1 MVRHSF
7 WSVVITLPAFFVVS
21 CGGANFVGLD
31 RGKSK
36 ENSKPNTVQQ
46 QSPIPTTPASDAPI
60 CKPSQRSIGA
70 NIAFLI
76 DNSSSNS
83 VTDCPGA
90 SRAGRFQDTDIYAC
104 SSETNREKAVL
115 AAFDLLA
122 DVSTRDQSPTAAS
135 NVSIVGFPAANNAVQ
150 NVLTATNGWI
160 ATRPSQQ
167 NRATIQSALS
177 FTRQPMGAT
186 PYGSAINAASDL
198 FSLSPASDERSRVA
212 VLVTDGEPTDRDPA
226 DVAARAKALQSSGVE
241 VITVFITNSQTRAQ
255 REVAHQSMLASWEQ
269 RSRPGHFYNAQRYTS
284 FDDYLKDIFGRS
296 GRVSLADAVTSKVV
310 PTCVDSVGSV
320 CQRWKVEIADS
331 AGLANVVKQIIRTRA
346 VRCE

>member
-1 MVRHSF
+1 MFKRYF
-7 WSVVITLPAFFVVS
+7 PSVVITLPTFFIVG
-21 CGGANFVGLD
+21 CGGADFVGLGRD
-31 RGKSK
+31 KSK
-36 ENSKPNTVQQ
+36 TNTVQQ
-46 QSPIPTTPASDAPI
+46 QSPIPTTPSSEAPI

-70 NIAFLI
+70 NLAFLI

-90 SRAGRFQDTDIYAC
+90 SKSGRFQDTDIYSC

-122 DVSTRDQSPTAAS
+122 DVAVRDQSPAAAS

-150 NVLTATNGWI
+150 NVQMATNGWVG
-160 ATRPSQQ
+160 TRPLQQ
-167 NRATIQSALS
+167 NRLTIQSALQ

-186 PYGSAINAASDL
+186 PYGSAINAVSDL
-198 FSLSPASDERSRVA
+198 FSSSPAADERSRVA

-226 DVAARAKALQSSGVE
+226 DVAARSKALHAAGVE
-241 VITVFITNSQTRAQ
+241 VITVFITNSQTRSQ
-255 REVAHQSMLASWEQ
+255 REALHQSMLAGWEQ
-269 RSRPGHFYNAQRYTS
+269 RSRPAHYYNAQRYTN
-284 FDDYLKDIFGRS
+284 FDDYLADIFGRS

-310 PTCVDSVGSV
+310 PTCVDSIGSI

-331 AGLANVVKQIIRTRA
+331 ASLANVIKQIIRTRA

>member
-1 MVRHSF
+1 MFRHSMP
-7 WSVVITLPAFFVVS
+7 SVIFVLPAVFFVG
-21 CGGANFVGLD
+21 CGGADFVGLG

-36 ENSKPNTVQQ
+36 TNTAQS
-46 QSPIPTTPASDAPI
+46 QSPIPTTPSSEAPI

-70 NIAFLI
+70 NLAFLI

-90 SRAGRFQDTDIYAC
+90 SRTGRFQDTDIYTC
-104 SSETNREKAVL
+104 SGETNREKAVL

-122 DVSTRDQSPTAAS
+122 DVSTRDQSPAAAS
-135 NVSIVGFPAANNAVQ
+135 NIALVGFPAANNAVQ
-150 NVLTATNGWI
+150 NVQKATNGWV

-167 NRATIQSALS
+167 NRATIQSALQ

-198 FSLSPASDERSRVA
+198 FSMSPASDERSRVA

-226 DVAARAKALQSSGVE
+226 DVAVRAKALHASGIE
-241 VITVFITNSQTRAQ
+241 VITVFITNSQTRSQ

-269 RSRPGHFYNAQRYTS
+269 RSRPGHYYNSQRYSS
-284 FDDYLKDIFGRS
+284 FDEYLTDIFGRS

-310 PTCVDSVGSV
+310 PTCVDSTGSV
-320 CQRWKVEIADS
+320 CQRWKVEIADA